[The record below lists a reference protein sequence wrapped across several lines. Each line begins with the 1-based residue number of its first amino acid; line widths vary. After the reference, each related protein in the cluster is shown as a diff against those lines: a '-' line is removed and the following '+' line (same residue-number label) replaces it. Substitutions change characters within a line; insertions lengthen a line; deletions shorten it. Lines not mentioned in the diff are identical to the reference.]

1 MKKNALKKIQELPI
15 EKRKLIFS
23 CIVLGA
29 SVLLIGLWIVNLLH
43 TIQKINLQDV
53 KKEFD
58 FQDVEFQKMRQKQE
72 EYKAN
77 LKTWNEGAQEI
88 KMMTEELEKN
98 KDITSTIEME
108 TSSEGLFLQENLPNQ
123 T

>member
-1 MKKNALKKIQELPI
+1 MKKNGLKKIQELPI

-23 CIVLGA
+23 CIVISA

-58 FQDVEFQKMRQKQE
+58 FQDEEFQKMRQKQE

-77 LKTWNEGAQEI
+77 LKTWNEGAEEI
-88 KMMTEELEKN
+88 KEISEELEKN
-98 KDITSTIEME
+98 NDITSTIEME
-108 TSSEGLFLQENLPNQ
+108 TSSEGLFLQ
-123 T
+123 

>member
-1 MKKNALKKIQELPI
+1 MKKNGLKKIQELPI

-23 CIVLGA
+23 CIVISA

-58 FQDVEFQKMRQKQE
+58 FQDEEFQKMRQKQE
-72 EYKAN
+72 EYKTN
-77 LKTWNEGAQEI
+77 LKTWNEGAEEI
-88 KMMTEELEKN
+88 KEISEELEKN
-98 KDITSTIEME
+98 NDITSTIEME
-108 TSSEGLFLQENLPNQ
+108 TSSEGLFLQ
-123 T
+123 